1 MYDSY
6 CQLLG
11 VIIEQMFEEATL
23 STILDIFQYFLILFY
38 NNIKKYVSKN

>member
-1 MYDSY
+1 MYDNY

-11 VIIEQMFEEATL
+11 VIIEQMFEETTL
-23 STILDIFQYFLILFY
+23 STYLDIFQYFLIIFY